1 MAKKDQRA
9 SWEHERYKGH
19 KKNDAARVPEV
30 NSVGKEKWNEAKLSN
45 SSIMVEAAF
54 FGSFY

>member
-19 KKNDAARVPEV
+19 KKMMLLEYQ
-30 NSVGKEKWNEAKLSN
+30 KL
-45 SSIMVEAAF
+45 IQ
-54 FGSFY
+54 

>member
-9 SWEHERYKGH
+9 SWEHECYKGH

-30 NSVGKEKWNEAKLSN
+30 NSVGKEK
-45 SSIMVEAAF
+45 
-54 FGSFY
+54 

>member
-9 SWEHERYKGH
+9 SWEHERYKEN

-30 NSVGKEKWNEAKLSN
+30 NSVGKEK
-45 SSIMVEAAF
+45 
-54 FGSFY
+54 

>member
-9 SWEHERYKGH
+9 SWEHERYKWH

-30 NSVGKEKWNEAKLSN
+30 NSVGKEK
-45 SSIMVEAAF
+45 
-54 FGSFY
+54 

>member
-1 MAKKDQRA
+1 MVKKDQRA

-30 NSVGKEKWNEAKLSN
+30 NSVGKEK
-45 SSIMVEAAF
+45 
-54 FGSFY
+54 